1 MWKICVCGR
10 GVHAHVCIVCM
21 MYVGGGVYCMCVSGM
36 FVYCM
41 CECECGL
48 FNTTFIKYSC
58 NFFFFFF
65 FPGALVWTLLLFLSE
80 DSLVGSGASGCCI
93 PYTD

>member
-1 MWKICVCGR
+1 MF
-10 GVHAHVCIVCM
+10 
-21 MYVGGGVYCMCVSGM
+21 VSGM

-58 NFFFFFF
+58 NLFFYF
-65 FPGALVWTLLLFLSE
+65 FPRCIGLDVVALSV
-80 DSLVGSGASGCCI
+80 
-93 PYTD
+93 